1 MNNKSSLLKKILKGF
16 GIFFVVLIIAL
27 IAFPFLFKDKIAQA
41 VKTQIN
47 NQVNAQVNYEDV
59 GISLIRSF
67 PKLSL
72 SLNELD
78 IVGINNFK
86 GDTLAH
92 IKKVNIAFD
101 LMSVI
106 KSGQKMKV
114 YSISLVEPKINAI
127 VLPNGKANWDIMK
140 PSSDPNEASQPLDLA
155 LYKFTMEDAKIV
167 YSDLQADMFVVM
179 DGFNFEGTGD
189 FSQDIFNF
197 DTHTK
202 INSLSYKSEN
212 VTYLNKAKINSDAI
226 IRIDN
231 IQNKYSFSQNKL
243 AINDLELN
251 YDGFV
256 KLLENSVDLDL
267 KFNTTNTS
275 FKSILSLIPNIYAK
289 DFDKVKTAGNF
300 ELNGQVKGKYTEV
313 SYPSFK
319 LHFKINNAMF
329 KYPDLPST
337 VSNINALVD
346 ITNSGGSLD
355 NTMIHIPKLHLAIDN
370 EPIDAVLHIS
380 TPMSDPYVD
389 AKVKGRLNL
398 SKVPQ
403 FYPIE
408 GLKKIEGN
416 VIADINA
423 KARMSQI
430 QKEQYQNVFFAGNA
444 QVSNFKYE
452 SSSLDWPVKAQNIS
466 LLFNPKTVELTDF
479 TGNIGTSDFKAKGSL
494 SNFLPYI
501 FANDIIY
508 GNLDFVSSHINLNEF
523 MASGSSTNT
532 TKSNASEDPILLPA
546 NINFKCNAKINKM
559 EYDQIE
565 MSNVSGMVTL
575 MDRSLNLSNLY
586 TEVLGGTVTLNGVYD
601 TKDETNPKVNF
612 NYDINKIDFQKSFKA
627 IPSMEKL
634 APVAKYL
641 NGIFSTTMNLNTN
654 LKNDMSPD
662 YNSMTGKAIVKID
675 LAKVVNMPV
684 LKKIF
689 EVTKLKQLDP
699 MEIKD
704 AWTELKFNNGRV
716 YIEKPYTIKVV
727 DYAITF
733 SGSQGFDMTNDY
745 TIAIDVPTSKL
756 GNARGVA
763 DKLLSQV
770 PIPGLNGMVPDNL
783 VFNLHIG
790 GTIDKPIVTLGNMTS
805 STGGKSIQDQAK
817 ETLVN
822 AAQQEAD
829 KLKNQAQ
836 LEAQKQMD
844 LAKQQAQQQL
854 NKTQQDAQKQV
865 QDELRKAQEQIKN
878 KVKLPW

>member
-16 GIFFVVLIIAL
+16 SIFFVISIIAL

-47 NQVNAQVNYEDV
+47 NQVNAQVNYEDA
-59 GISLIRSF
+59 GISLFRSF

-78 IVGINNFK
+78 IVGINDFK

-92 IKKVNIAFD
+92 IQKVNIAFD
-101 LMSVI
+101 LISVI

-114 YSISLVEPKINAI
+114 YSINVIEPKINAI

-140 PSSDPNEASQPLDLA
+140 PSTEQNEASQPLDLA
-155 LYKFTMEDAKIV
+155 LYKFKMEEAKIA
-167 YSDLQADMFVVM
+167 YSDLQSDMFVIM
-179 DGFNFEGTGD
+179 DGLNFEGTGD
-189 FSQDIFNF
+189 LSQDIFNF
-197 DTHTK
+197 DTHTDIK
-202 INSLSYKSEN
+202 SLSYKSQN
-212 VTYLNKAKINSDAI
+212 ISYLNKAKINSDAI

-256 KLLENSVDLDL
+256 KLLENSVDMDL

-289 DFDKVKTAGNF
+289 DFEKVKTAGNF
-300 ELNGQVKGKYTEV
+300 ELNGEVKGLYTET
-313 SYPSFK
+313 SYPAFK

-337 VSNINALVD
+337 VSSINALVD
-346 ITNSGGSLD
+346 ITNRGGSLD
-355 NTMIHIPKLHLAIDN
+355 NTIVHIPKLQLAIDK
-370 EPIDAVLHIS
+370 EPIVAVLHIT
-380 TPMSDPYVD
+380 TPMSDPNID
-389 AKVKGRLNL
+389 AKVKGQLNL

-408 GLKKIEGN
+408 GLKILEGN
-416 VIADINA
+416 VVADITA

-430 QKEQYQNVFFAGNA
+430 QKEQYQNVFFAGKA

-452 SSSLDWPVKAQNIS
+452 ASSLDWPVKAQNIS
-466 LLFNPKTVELTDF
+466 LLFNPKTVKLTDF

-501 FANDIIY
+501 FADDIIK

-523 MASGSSTNT
+523 MAIGSSTNT
-532 TKSNASEDPILLPA
+532 SNSTASSEPILLPA
-546 NINFKCNAKINKM
+546 NINFACNAKINKM
-559 EYDQIE
+559 EYDQIQ
-565 MSNVSGMVTL
+565 MTNVSGIVIL

-586 TEVLGGTVTLNGVYD
+586 TEVLGGTVTLNGMYD
-601 TKDETNPKVNF
+601 TKDKLNPKVNF
-612 NYDINKIDFQKSFKA
+612 NYEVNKIDFQKSFKA

-641 NGIFSTTMNLNTN
+641 NGIFSTNMNLNTN
-654 LKNDMSPD
+654 LNNDMSPD

-716 YIEKPYTIKVV
+716 YIEKPYTIKVQ

-733 SGSQGFDMTNDY
+733 SGSQGFDKTNDY
-745 TIAIDVPTSKL
+745 KVSIEVPTSKL

-770 PIPGLNGMVPDNL
+770 PIPGLNGMMPDIL
-783 VFNLHIG
+783 VFNLHVV
-790 GTIDKPIVTLGNMTS
+790 GTIDKPVITLGNMTT
-805 STGGKSIQDQAK
+805 STGGKTIQDQAK
-817 ETLVN
+817 ETLLN
-822 AAQQEAD
+822 AAQKEAD
-829 KLKNQAQ
+829 KLKNQAKI
-836 LEAQKQMD
+836 EAQKQID
-844 LAKQQAQQQL
+844 IAKQQAQEQL
-854 NKTQQDAQKQV
+854 NKAQQEAQKKV
-865 QDELRKAQEQIKN
+865 QEELRKAQERIKN